1 MRSPHILVWDLPTRA
16 FHWLLVISFFGAY
29 LSGDADGYRT
39 LHVLFGYTAAG
50 LIAFRT
56 LWGVLGTRWV
66 RFSGFEFGLGAVA
79 RYARSLLAGHRQHFT
94 GHNPLGSWAVLG
106 LLALIALA
114 SGTGIALYLEVGGE
128 DAFEDLHE
136 VLSNAALA
144 LVVLHITAAI
154 GSSFL
159 HRENL
164 VRAMLTGYKR
174 GEAGEA
180 AAGARPLVALA
191 VIVAVAA
198 FWGGAFTAPGMREN
212 PGLIA
217 ALMKPEPAEAREER
231 RDRRRGRDRER
242 ERR

>member
-1 MRSPHILVWDLPTRA
+1 MNRILVWDLPTRV
-16 FHWLLVISFFGAY
+16 FHWLLVLSFFGAY

-39 LHVLFGYTAAG
+39 LHVLLGYTAAG
-50 LIAFRT
+50 LVAFR
-56 LWGVLGTRWV
+56 LVWGVLGTRWA
-66 RFSGFEFGLGAVA
+66 RFSGFIFNIGKAAG
-79 RYARSLLAGHRQHFT
+79 YARSLLSGKPLHFT

-136 VLSNAALA
+136 VLANAALA
-144 LVVLHITAAI
+144 LVVLHIAAAI

-164 VRAMLTGYKR
+164 ARAMLTGYKR
-174 GEAGEA
+174 GEPGEA
-180 AAGARPLVALA
+180 AAGARTLVALA
-191 VIVAVAA
+191 LIGAVAA
-198 FWGGAFTAPGMREN
+198 FWSGAFTGPGMREN

-217 ALMKPEPAEAREER
+217 ALTQPDAEDEGGDEGE
-231 RDRRRGRDRER
+231 RRGRGRG
-242 ERR
+242 RR